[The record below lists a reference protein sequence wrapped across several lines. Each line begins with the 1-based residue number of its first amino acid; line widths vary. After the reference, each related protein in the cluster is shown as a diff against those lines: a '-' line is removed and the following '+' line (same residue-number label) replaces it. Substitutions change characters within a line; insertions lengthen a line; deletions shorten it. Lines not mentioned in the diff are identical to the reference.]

1 MKPQLRLLSPVRLNA
16 TWSKALWKRHP
27 GYEDNYVP
35 PDFLAST
42 RVKFE
47 GRWGNLLIRSYAEHV
62 LRAERKTLPPL
73 RALMIRQAV
82 PQTTFTSFISVVI
95 AVFRSLLDGSIGPS
109 DLVLVCAGVCIVLRL
124 GLKLYTWFRKAQ
136 IPSTAQRPR
145 IAAQLGASGNYL
157 LPPFILYL
165 SSPLLLSLTKAT
177 TSDSIWP
184 LAGGL
189 FVLSSILGGFGS
201 DYQDDPK
208 VEEQDPGMSALSPV
222 APTRTAIMPPT
233 IRQEI
238 ERTGTSAVPL
248 ESAGEDPKKEKAKM
262 YVYFVHLVIIC

>member
-1 MKPQLRLLSPVRLNA
+1 MKR
-16 TWSKALWKRHP
+16 
-27 GYEDNYVP
+27 
-35 PDFLAST
+35 
-42 RVKFE
+42 
-47 GRWGNLLIRSYAEHV
+47 YADV
-62 LRAERKTLPPL
+62 LCIERKTLPSL
-73 RALMIRQAV
+73 RALMIRQAI
-82 PQTTFTSFISVVI
+82 PQTTFTSFISLVI
-95 AVFRSLLDGSIGPS
+95 AVFRSLLDGTIGPS
-109 DLVLVCAGVCIVLRL
+109 DLVLLCAVSCIALRL
-124 GLKLYTWFRKAQ
+124 VFKIYSWFREARA
-136 IPSTAQRPR
+136 PPTSR
-145 IAAQLGASGNYL
+145 IEARLGTSGNYL
-157 LPPFILYL
+157 LPPFLLYL

-208 VEEQDPGMSALSPV
+208 IEEQDAGMSALSPV

-238 ERTGTSAVPL
+238 ARSGASAVPL

-262 YVYFVHLVIIC
+262 YVTYCPVATYADGDSSNLVCNPAFPSRHA

>member
-1 MKPQLRLLSPVRLNA
+1 
-16 TWSKALWKRHP
+16 
-27 GYEDNYVP
+27 
-35 PDFLAST
+35 
-42 RVKFE
+42 
-47 GRWGNLLIRSYAEHV
+47 
-62 LRAERKTLPPL
+62 
-73 RALMIRQAV
+73 MIRQAV
-82 PQTTFTSFISVVI
+82 PQTTFTSFISLVI
-95 AVFRSLLDGSIGPS
+95 AVFRSLLDGSVGPS
-109 DLVLVCAGVCIVLRL
+109 DLVLLCAGACIALRL
-124 GLKLYTWFRKAQ
+124 GFKLHIWFQKAQ
-136 IPSTAQRPR
+136 TPSTKQRAR
-145 IAAQLGASGNYL
+145 IAARLGASGNYL
-157 LPPFILYL
+157 LPPFLLYL

-208 VEEQDPGMSALSPV
+208 VEEQDPGISALSPV

-238 ERTGTSAVPL
+238 ERTGTSAVPM

-262 YVYFVHLVIIC
+262 YVYFRSPGDHMLIRRTPVYNPAYLSRRALVPALCLLPGWNRVGRSSRSSRLWHWRWVP